1 MGLVSPVGLVSLTE
15 PDTFVSGQDSV
26 PALPPLSG
34 ITVLPNQATGRYT
47 LEFSQELEEPA
58 TVKVTNAKK
67 KVVYANSL
75 APQAFAS
82 VKHLDV
88 GKLSNGSY
96 LVEVKTSNTTYW
108 KKLDVS
114 NQTVKSTKAGKTTK
128 AGKSK
133 KSGKNKKGG
142 KSKRR

>member
-1 MGLVSPVGLVSLTE
+1 
-15 PDTFVSGQDSV
+15 
-26 PALPPLSG
+26 
-34 ITVLPNQATGRYT
+34 
-47 LEFSQELEEPA
+47 
-58 TVKVTNAKK
+58 
-67 KVVYANSL
+67 
-75 APQAFAS
+75 
-82 VKHLDV
+82 V